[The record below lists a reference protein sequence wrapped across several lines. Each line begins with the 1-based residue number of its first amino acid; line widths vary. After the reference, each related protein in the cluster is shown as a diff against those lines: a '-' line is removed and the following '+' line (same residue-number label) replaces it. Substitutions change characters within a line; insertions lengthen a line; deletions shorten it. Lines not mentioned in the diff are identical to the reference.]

1 MTNSLAQTAEFFVT
15 IFAELAVL
23 FIIVSVLIGLMNE
36 YVPASFFQR
45 MLGGRYGLGN
55 FLGVVLGG
63 VTPFC
68 SCSTVPVTAGLLQ
81 AGAPFGATMSFLIA
95 SPLIDPIIL
104 APFLVLFG
112 WKATVIYTI
121 MCVVLSMVL
130 GMLAER
136 LGLAA
141 QVKQIRLVGGTGSQE
156 GLDKSFGARLGRSL
170 RMGIDGFREVF
181 PHMLVGVAI
190 GSAIYGLVPT
200 EWIASVAGPDDPL
213 AIPIAAL
220 IGIPLYV
227 RAEAMIPIGA
237 ALASKG
243 MSLGAVVALI
253 ISGAGCSLPEIT
265 LLSSLFKPRLVAAFV
280 TIVLMVAVLSGL
292 AFTVF
297 YA

>member
-1 MTNSLAQTAEFFVT
+1 MLNSLSQTAEFFVI
-15 IFAELAVL
+15 IFLELAAL
-23 FIIVSVLIGLMNE
+23 FIVISIVIGLMNE
-36 YVPASFFQR
+36 YVPPSFFQR

-63 VTPFC
+63 ITPFC
-68 SCSTVPVTAGLLQ
+68 SCSTVPVTAGLLK

-104 APFLVLFG
+104 APFLILFG
-112 WKATVIYTI
+112 WQATVIYTI
-121 MCVVLSMVL
+121 TCVFLSMVL

-136 LGLAA
+136 LGLATE
-141 QVKQIRLVGGTGSQE
+141 VKQIRLVGGNESRE
-156 GLDKSFGARLGRSL
+156 GLDKSFGARLGRSM
-170 RMGIDGFREVF
+170 RMAIDGFREVF
-181 PHMLVGVAI
+181 PHMLIGVAI
-190 GSAIYGLVPT
+190 GSAIYGLVPA
-200 EWIASVAGPDDPL
+200 EWIVSVAGPENPL

-243 MSLGAVVALI
+243 MGLGAVVALI
-253 ISGAGCSLPEIT
+253 ISGAGCSIPEVT
-265 LLSSLFKPRLVAAFV
+265 LLGSLFKPRLLAAFV
-280 TIVLMVAVLSGL
+280 LIVLSVAVLSGL

-297 YA
+297 YV